1 MADGT
6 KAIVDTSETDGAAT
20 EAAPATGTERE
31 AGSDHGSDRD
41 SGSGRAAK
49 SPAKGSPNGAANG
62 SAKGSPNGSA
72 KGAANGSATGAVNGA
87 VKTAAANGSTKTA
100 EAKAGA
106 KSGEAKNGAKSG
118 EAKNGS
124 RSNGKGSAGTDPQTT
139 PLRAARPKAG
149 PAAPAAAAATAAE
162 DTPGTPGPDGSD
174 DQRPGPPP
182 EVTAPLS
189 AQEIDAELA
198 AQGPR
203 PERPSRSRGVRRPL
217 PPVEPSEP
225 APATSTETLD
235 ADTATL
241 PTVLPAPQR
250 HSGDKIGARYRLEE
264 CISESETFSSWR
276 AVDEKLRRAVGVHL
290 LAAGHRRA
298 KSVLTAAR
306 SAALLGDPRF
316 VQVLDAVQEGEL
328 VYVIREWLPGA
339 HDLGELLASGPMEP
353 YDAYQMVRQVT
364 DAIAAAHERGQAHLR
379 LTPKCVLRTDG
390 GQYRINGIA
399 VDAALRGLPAE
410 DAELTDV
417 RAIGALLYAAL
428 THRWP
433 YPEDRYDLQG
443 LPKGLGCVPP
453 DQVRA
458 GVHKGLAELAARI
471 LCEQPPH
478 HKEPITSPAELA
490 AAINRMPKIRQPEQ
504 PAPPALRAL
513 PAARPR
519 YASGAQTQV
528 LPRPEPAPAPTPAPA
543 APRRRR
549 GLRRLLKWT
558 ASLVA
563 LSAVA
568 IGSWQLAQY
577 VNAQQDKAESGQ
589 STPAPVPSGSAPAA
603 VSGKLPLAALSPFNA
618 FGDNKSEHFS
628 EVPNATDGNPATA
641 WTTQRYNDQFGGA
654 YRPGTGLLIDL
665 GSAHRVDS
673 VDVQFLGDTKV
684 ELKAAPTGT
693 TAPPSADEPGFRSF
707 GASIAATSG
716 SKVTLKPDSPV
727 TTRYLLLWLTS
738 VPANDD
744 GGGFRGKVAEVQ
756 VNG

>member
-6 KAIVDTSETDGAAT
+6 KAIVDTSEADGAAT
-20 EAAPATGTERE
+20 EAAPTGPARDADSERGS
-31 AGSDHGSDRD
+31 APGSDRGSDHGSAR
-41 SGSGRAAK
+41 GGAAK
-49 SPAKGSPNGAANG
+49 SPAKGSPNGA
-62 SAKGSPNGSA
+62 
-72 KGAANGSATGAVNGA
+72 
-87 VKTAAANGSTKTA
+87 VKAAAANGP
-100 EAKAGA
+100 AKAGG
-106 KSGEAKNGAKSG
+106 KGGPKNG
-118 EAKNGS
+118 N
-124 RSNGKGSAGTDPQTT
+124 RSNGKGSAKADPKTT
-139 PLRAARPKAG
+139 PLRAANAKPAPPTG
-149 PAAPAAAAATAAE
+149 TETPDTAPAAPTPPAAE
-162 DTPGTPGPDGSD
+162 A
-174 DQRPGPPP
+174 
-182 EVTAPLS
+182 TAPLS
-189 AQEIDAELA
+189 AQEIDAELT
-198 AQGPR
+198 AQGAR

-225 APATSTETLD
+225 APPTSTETLD

-250 HSGDKIGARYRLEE
+250 RSGDKIGARYRLEE
-264 CISESETFSSWR
+264 CISESETFTSWR

-339 HDLGELLASGPMEP
+339 RDLGELLAGGPMEP
-353 YDAYQMVRQVT
+353 YDAYQMLRQVT

-443 LPKGLGCVPP
+443 LPKDLGCVPP

-471 LCEQPPH
+471 LCDQPPH
-478 HKEPITSPAELA
+478 HKEPITSPAGLA
-490 AAINRMPKIRQPEQ
+490 AEIARMPKIRQPEQ

-519 YASGAQTQV
+519 YAGNAPTQA
-528 LPRPEPAPAPTPAPA
+528 LPRAEAAPVPGPAPAPAPAPA
-543 APRRRR
+543 PRRR

-568 IGSWQLAQY
+568 VGSWQLAQY
-577 VNAQQDKAESGQ
+577 VNNRDSATGNHG
-589 STPAPVPSGSAPAA
+589 TPAPVPTGSAPA
-603 VSGKLPLAALSPFNA
+603 VTGEKITISSLAPFNA
-618 FGDNKSEHFS
+618 FGDNKDEHS
-628 EVPNATDGNPATA
+628 NELANATDNNPATA
-641 WTTQRYNDQFGGA
+641 WTTQRYNDQFGGS

-665 GSAHRVDS
+665 GSARRIGS
-673 VDVQFLGDTKV
+673 VDVQFIGDTKA

-693 TAPPSADEPGFRSF
+693 ATAPSPDDAGFRSF
-707 GASIAATSG
+707 GASLASGSG
-716 SKVTLKPDSPV
+716 SKFTLKPDSPV
-727 TTRYLLLWLTS
+727 TTRYLLLWLTN
-738 VPANDD
+738 VPVNED

>member
-6 KAIVDTSETDGAAT
+6 KAIVDTSETDGAAA
-20 EAAPATGTERE
+20 EAAPATGAELD
-31 AGSDHGSDRD
+31 AGSDHGSDRAPEP
-41 SGSGRAAK
+41 GRAAGG
-49 SPAKGSPNGAANG
+49 PAKGSPNGAA
-62 SAKGSPNGSA
+62 S
-72 KGAANGSATGAVNGA
+72 GAVNGA
-87 VKTAAANGSTKTA
+87 AKATAGSASGGAAKAAAKGGTKGG
-100 EAKAGA
+100 EKN
-106 KSGEAKNGAKSG
+106 SGRG
-118 EAKNGS
+118 
-124 RSNGKGSAGTDPQTT
+124 NGKGTAKADPKTT
-139 PLRAARPKAG
+139 PLRAARPKTAATG
-149 PAAPAAAAATAAE
+149 GTAAPADARTNTPTTTPADARTAA
-162 DTPGTPGPDGSD
+162 PAPDGPAE
-174 DQRPGPPP
+174 RPQALPP
-182 EVTAPLS
+182 EITAPLS

-198 AQGPR
+198 AQGAR
-203 PERPSRSRGVRRPL
+203 PDRPSRSRGVRRPL
-217 PPVEPSEP
+217 PPVEPAEP
-225 APATSTETLD
+225 VPATSTETLD

-241 PTVLPAPQR
+241 PTVLPAPKR

-264 CISESETFSSWR
+264 CISESETFTSWR

-471 LCEQPPH
+471 LCEQPPN

-490 AAINRMPKIRQPEQ
+490 AAIDRMPKVRQPEQ

-519 YASGAQTQV
+519 YAPGAPTQA
-528 LPRPEPAPAPTPAPA
+528 LPRTEPAAPARPVPAP

-549 GLRRLLKWT
+549 GLRLLLKWT
-558 ASLVA
+558 AALVA
-563 LSAVA
+563 LSTVA

-577 VNAQQDKAESGQ
+577 VNDQQDKAG
-589 STPAPVPSGSAPAA
+589 STQNSPAPAPTGSAPAA
-603 VSGKLPLAALSPFNA
+603 TGEKITISSLAPFNA
-618 FGDNKSEHFS
+618 FGDTKDEHSSEL
-628 EVPNATDGNPATA
+628 PNATDGNPSTT

-654 YRPGTGLLIDL
+654 YRPGTGILIDL
-665 GSAHRVDS
+665 GAPRQVGS
-673 VDVQFLGDTKV
+673 VDVQFLGDTKA

-693 TAPPSADEPGFRSF
+693 TAPPSADDSGFRSF
-707 GASIAATSG
+707 GASVAAGSG
-716 SKVTLKPDSPV
+716 TRVTLKPDSPV

>member
-6 KAIVDTSETDGAAT
+6 KAIVDTSETGGAAS
-20 EAAPATGTERE
+20 EAAPTTGPEPG
-31 AGSDHGSDRD
+31 AGSDHGSDPAPAPD
-41 SGSGRAAK
+41 RAA
-49 SPAKGSPNGAANG
+49 AN
-62 SAKGSPNGSA
+62 SAKEPA
-72 KGAANGSATGAVNGA
+72 KGAAKSAVNGA
-87 VKTAAANGSTKTA
+87 TKATANGSTAKGAAKGTA
-100 EAKAGA
+100 R
-106 KSGEAKNGAKSG
+106 NGG
-118 EAKNGS
+118 
-124 RSNGKGSAGTDPQTT
+124 RSNGKGTAKADPKTT
-139 PLRAARPKAG
+139 PLRPARPKAAAPAPA
-149 PAAPAAAAATAAE
+149 PAAPAAAPAAPAR
-162 DTPGTPGPDGSD
+162 DGSAE
-174 DQRPGPPP
+174 QPQGLPP
-182 EVTAPLS
+182 EATAPLS

-198 AQGPR
+198 AQGAR
-203 PERPSRSRGVRRPL
+203 PDRPSRSRGVRRPL
-217 PPVEPSEP
+217 PPLEPAEP

-241 PTVLPAPQR
+241 PTVLPAPKR

-264 CISESETFSSWR
+264 CISESETFTSWR

-339 HDLGELLASGPMEP
+339 HDLGELLADGPMEP

-443 LPKGLGCVPP
+443 LPKGLGCLPP

-471 LCEQPPH
+471 LCEQPPN

-490 AAINRMPKIRQPEQ
+490 AEINRMPKIRQPEQ
-504 PAPPALRAL
+504 PVPPALRAL

-519 YASGAQTQV
+519 YAAGAPTQA
-528 LPRPEPAPAPTPAPA
+528 LPRTEPAAPTGPVPAPAP
-543 APRRRR
+543 RRRV
-549 GLRRLLKWT
+549 LRRLLKWT
-558 ASLVA
+558 AALVA
-563 LSAVA
+563 LSTVAV
-568 IGSWQLAQY
+568 GSWQLAQY
-577 VNAQQDKAESGQ
+577 VNDQQDKAGSTQ
-589 STPAPVPSGSAPAA
+589 SSPAPAPTGSAAA
-603 VSGKLPLAALSPFNA
+603 GTGEKLTIASLAPFNA
-618 FGDNKSEHFS
+618 FGDTKDEHSSEL
-628 EVPNATDGNPATA
+628 PNATDGNPSTA

-654 YRPGTGLLIDL
+654 YRPGTGILIDL
-665 GSAHRVDS
+665 GSARRVGS
-673 VDVQFLGDTKV
+673 VDVQFLGDTKA

-693 TAPPSADEPGFRSF
+693 AVPPTADESGFRSF
-707 GASIAATSG
+707 GASVAAGSG
-716 SKVTLKPDSPV
+716 TRVTLRPDSPV
-727 TTRYLLLWLTS
+727 TTRYLLLWLTN
-738 VPANDD
+738 VPVNDD
-744 GGGFRGKVAEVQ
+744 GGGFRGKVAEIQ

>member
-6 KAIVDTSETDGAAT
+6 KAIVDTSEADGAAT
-20 EAAPATGTERE
+20 EAAPTDAERGADSERPATGTP
-31 AGSDHGSDRD
+31 AG
-41 SGSGRAAK
+41 
-49 SPAKGSPNGAANG
+49 
-62 SAKGSPNGSA
+62 
-72 KGAANGSATGAVNGA
+72 TGAPGGA
-87 VKTAAANGSTKTA
+87 VRAAAANGP
-100 EAKAGA
+100 AKAAGR
-106 KSGEAKNGAKSG
+106 NGAKAAG
-118 EAKNGS
+118 KNS
-124 RSNGKGSAGTDPQTT
+124 ARSNGKDTAKADPKTT
-139 PLRAARPKAG
+139 PLRAANTKTTGAKTTGAKA
-149 PAAPAAAAATAAE
+149 AAARTAAAAAATTAATAATGAVE
-162 DTPGTPGPDGSD
+162 APSDAPAAATGTPGAAGAAGGAKGAESPAAAA
-174 DQRPGPPP
+174 PAPAAEPPAAP
-182 EVTAPLS
+182 VPAEATAPLS
-189 AQEIDAELA
+189 AKEIDAELT
-198 AQGPR
+198 AQGTR
-203 PERPSRSRGVRRPL
+203 PERPSRTRGVRRPL

-225 APATSTETLD
+225 APPTSTETLD

-241 PTVLPAPQR
+241 PAVLPAPQR
-250 HSGDKIGARYRLEE
+250 RSGDKIGARYRLEE
-264 CISESETFSSWR
+264 CISESETFTSWR

-290 LAAGHRRA
+290 LSAGHRRA

-339 HDLGELLASGPMEP
+339 RDLGELLADGPMEP

-379 LTPKCVLRTDG
+379 LTPTCVLRTDG

-490 AAINRMPKIRQPEQ
+490 AEISRMPKIRQPEQ

-513 PAARPR
+513 PAAPRPH
-519 YASGAQTQV
+519 YAGNAPTQV
-528 LPRPEPAPAPTPAPA
+528 LPRTEPRPAAPAPAPA
-543 APRRRR
+543 ARPRR

-558 ASLVA
+558 ASLLA

-577 VNAQQDKAESGQ
+577 VNDQEDTTGVHAA
-589 STPAPVPSGSAPAA
+589 PAPTPSGSAPAA
-603 VSGKLPLAALSPFNA
+603 TGEKLAITSVAPFNA
-618 FGDNKSEHFS
+618 FGETKDEHVSEL
-628 EVPNATDGNPATA
+628 PNATDGNPATA

-665 GSAHRVDS
+665 GSARRVGS
-673 VDVQFLGDTKV
+673 VDLQFLGDTKA
-684 ELKAAPTGT
+684 ELKAAPAGA
-693 TAPPSADEPGFRSF
+693 TAQPTADDAGFRSF
-707 GASIAATSG
+707 GVSVATGSG
-716 SKVTLKPDSPV
+716 TKVTLKPDSPV
-727 TTRYLLLWLTS
+727 TTRYLLIWLTN

-744 GGGFRGKVAEVQ
+744 GTGGFRGKVAEVQ

>member
-6 KAIVDTSETDGAAT
+6 KAIVDTSEADGAAT
-20 EAAPATGTERE
+20 EAAPAAAERD
-31 AGSDHGSDRD
+31 AGSERGSEHGSDRGPD
-41 SGSGRAAK
+41 RGPAAEDPAGST
-49 SPAKGSPNGAANG
+49 PNGTVRAANG
-62 SAKGSPNGSA
+62 SP
-72 KGAANGSATGAVNGA
+72 
-87 VKTAAANGSTKTA
+87 
-100 EAKAGA
+100 KAGA
-106 KSGEAKNGAKSG
+106 KGGIEPGARTGPKGGDRGSGKSTAKA
-118 EAKNGS
+118 
-124 RSNGKGSAGTDPQTT
+124 DPKTT
-139 PLRAARPKAG
+139 PLRAAAPKSAPASPG
-149 PAAPAAAAATAAE
+149 ASPAPDAPATPASPAPDAPAAPAAEPAPARPAE
-162 DTPGTPGPDGSD
+162 A
-174 DQRPGPPP
+174 
-182 EVTAPLS
+182 TAPLS
-189 AQEIDAELA
+189 AQEIDAELTA
-198 AQGPR
+198 RGAR
-203 PERPSRSRGVRRPL
+203 PERPSRTRGVRRPL
-217 PPVEPSEP
+217 PPVEPAEP
-225 APATSTETLD
+225 VPATSTETLD

-241 PTVLPAPQR
+241 PTVRPAPQR

-264 CISESETFSSWR
+264 CISESETFTSWR

-339 HDLGELLASGPMEP
+339 RDLGELLADGPMEP

-364 DAIAAAHERGQAHLR
+364 DAIAAAHRRGQAHLR

-443 LPKGLGCVPP
+443 LPKDLGCVPP

-478 HKEPITSPAELA
+478 HKDPITTPAELA
-490 AAINRMPKIRQPEQ
+490 AAIDLMPKVRQPEQ
-504 PAPPALRAL
+504 PVPPALRAL

-519 YASGAQTQV
+519 YASSAPTQA
-528 LPRPEPAPAPTPAPA
+528 LPRTEPAPAPGPVPAAAPAP
-543 APRRRR
+543 RRR

-568 IGSWQLAQY
+568 VGSWQLAQY
-577 VNAQQDKAESGQ
+577 VNHQDAATGGR
-589 STPAPVPSGSAPAA
+589 STPAPVPAGVSPAPA
-603 VSGKLPLAALSPFNA
+603 GQKLSISALAPFNA
-618 FGDNKSEHFS
+618 FGDTKDEHSSELS
-628 EVPNATDGNPATA
+628 NATDGNPATA

-654 YRPGTGLLIDL
+654 YRPGTGILIDL
-665 GSAHRVDS
+665 GSAREVDS
-673 VDVQFLGDTKV
+673 VDVQFIGDTKA
-684 ELKAAPTGT
+684 ELKAAPGGT
-693 TAPPSADEPGFRSF
+693 NSAPNADDAGFRSF
-707 GASIAATSG
+707 GAPIASG
-716 SKVTLKPDSPV
+716 SGGKVALKPAKPV
-727 TTRYLLLWLTS
+727 TTRYLLLWLTNL
-738 VPANDD
+738 PTNDD

>member
-20 EAAPATGTERE
+20 EAAPTTGAERE
-31 AGSDHGSDRD
+31 AGSDHGSDR
-41 SGSGRAAK
+41 GSERGRAAK
-49 SPAKGSPNGAANG
+49 GPAKGSPNGSTSG
-62 SAKGSPNGSA
+62 SANGSPNGSA
-72 KGAANGSATGAVNGA
+72 NGSA
-87 VKTAAANGSTKTA
+87 KAAR
-100 EAKAGA
+100 
-106 KSGEAKNGAKSG
+106 NGAKSTG
-118 EAKNGS
+118 
-124 RSNGKGSAGTDPQTT
+124 RSNGKGTAKADPKTT
-139 PLRAARPKAG
+139 PLRAARPKPAPAPAPAPAAANAPRPRRA
-149 PAAPAAAAATAAE
+149 PAAPAAPVPDAPAAPVPDAP
-162 DTPGTPGPDGSD
+162 DTPVPDAAGDGAS
-174 DQRPGPPP
+174 GLPP

-198 AQGPR
+198 AQGAR
-203 PERPSRSRGVRRPL
+203 PDRPSRSRGVRRPL

-241 PTVLPAPQR
+241 PTVLPAPKR

-264 CISESETFSSWR
+264 CISESETFTSWR

-339 HDLGELLASGPMEP
+339 RDLGGLLSDGPMEP

-471 LCEQPPH
+471 LCEQPPN

-490 AAINRMPKIRQPEQ
+490 AAIGRMPRIRQPEQ

-519 YASGAQTQV
+519 YASTAQTQV
-528 LPRPEPAPAPTPAPA
+528 IPRTEPAPAPAPAPH
-543 APRRRR
+543 PRTRR

-568 IGSWQLAQY
+568 VGSWQLAQY
-577 VNAQQDKAESGQ
+577 VNARQDKPDSSQTA
-589 STPAPVPSGSAPAA
+589 PAPAPSGSAPAA
-603 VSGKLPLAALSPFNA
+603 ATGEKIAITTLSPFNA

-628 EVPNATDGNPATA
+628 ELPNATDGNPATA
-641 WTTQRYNDQFGGA
+641 WTTQRYNDQFGA

-665 GSAHRVDS
+665 GSARRVGS
-673 VDVQFLGDTKV
+673 VDVQFLGDTKA

-693 TAPPSADEPGFRSF
+693 TTQPSSDEAGFRSF
-707 GASIAATSG
+707 GASIAADSG
-716 SKVTLKPDSPV
+716 SKVTLKPGSPV
-727 TTRYLLLWLTS
+727 TTRYLLLWLTG
-738 VPANDD
+738 VPVGDD
-744 GGGFRGKVAEVQ
+744 GGFRGKVAEVQ

>member
-20 EAAPATGTERE
+20 EAAPATGAELD
-31 AGSDHGSDRD
+31 AGSDHGSDR
-41 SGSGRAAK
+41 GSDRAPDRAPEPGRAAGG
-49 SPAKGSPNGAANG
+49 PAKGSPGGAAKATSG
-62 SAKGSPNGSA
+62 
-72 KGAANGSATGAVNGA
+72 GA
-87 VKTAAANGSTKTA
+87 
-100 EAKAGA
+100 
-106 KSGEAKNGAKSG
+106 AKNGTKGGEKGGAKGG
-118 EAKNGS
+118 EKNGG
-124 RSNGKGSAGTDPQTT
+124 RSNGKGTAKADPKTT
-139 PLRAARPKAG
+139 PLRAARPKTAAPG
-149 PAAPAAAAATAAE
+149 STAAPAV
-162 DTPGTPGPDGSD
+162 GTRTGAPAPDGPAE
-174 DQRPGPPP
+174 RPQALPP
-182 EVTAPLS
+182 EATAPLS

-198 AQGPR
+198 AQGAR
-203 PERPSRSRGVRRPL
+203 PDRPSRSRGVRRPL
-217 PPVEPSEP
+217 PPVEPAEP

-241 PTVLPAPQR
+241 PTVLPAPKR

-264 CISESETFSSWR
+264 CISESETFTSWR

-471 LCEQPPH
+471 LCEQPPN

-490 AAINRMPKIRQPEQ
+490 AAIGRMPKVRQPEQ

-519 YASGAQTQV
+519 YAAGAPTQA
-528 LPRPEPAPAPTPAPA
+528 LPRTEPAPPAGPVPAP

-558 ASLVA
+558 AALVA
-563 LSAVA
+563 LSTVA

-577 VNAQQDKAESGQ
+577 VNDQQDKAG
-589 STPAPVPSGSAPAA
+589 STQNSPAPAPTGSAPAPT
-603 VSGKLPLAALSPFNA
+603 GEKLTISSLAPFNA
-618 FGDNKSEHFS
+618 FGDTKDEHS
-628 EVPNATDGNPATA
+628 VELPNATDGNPSTA

-654 YRPGTGLLIDL
+654 YRPGTGILIDL
-665 GSAHRVDS
+665 GSPRQVGS
-673 VDVQFLGDTKV
+673 VNVQFLGDTKA
-684 ELKAAPTGT
+684 ELKAAPAGT
-693 TAPPSADEPGFRSF
+693 TAPPSADDSGFRSF
-707 GASIAATSG
+707 GASVAAGSG
-716 SKVTLKPDSPV
+716 TRVALTPDSPV
-727 TTRYLLLWLTS
+727 TTRYLLLWLTN